1 MPAIDLRTPSII
13 ALIGLF
19 LALPVAAAEAPVRYD
34 QIDLSAEASI
44 EVDNDT
50 LIAVLYAQQEG
61 QDLSRLTN
69 DVNHTINQAVA
80 QAKTAEGVTVQTL
93 SYQTSPIYQQQRLSG
108 WRVRQSIRLES
119 RQSGHLSQLLS
130 QLQSTLALDSLSYAV
145 STERRKSVEDKLIE
159 QAIDAFQ
166 HRAKLVTERLGHKR
180 YRLVQMSINTS
191 GQAPQPLRI
200 RANMMALQSP
210 AAAPSLE
217 AGSQTI
223 RVEVSG
229 RIELQVQ

>member
-1 MPAIDLRTPSII
+1 MPAIDLRIPLAIG
-13 ALIGLF
+13 LIGLF
-19 LALPVAAAEAPVRYD
+19 LGLPVAAAEAPLRYD
-34 QIDLSAEASI
+34 QIDLSAQASM

-61 QDLSRLTN
+61 QDLSSLT
-69 DVNHTINQAVA
+69 DEVNLTINQAVA

-93 SYQTSPIYQQQRLSG
+93 GYQTSPIYQQQRLSG

-130 QLQSTLALDSLSYAV
+130 RLQSTLALDSLSYAV
-145 STERRKSVEDKLIE
+145 SPERRKSVEDKLIE

-166 HRAKLVTERLGHKR
+166 RRAKLVAEQLGHKR
-180 YRLVQMSINTS
+180 YRLVQMSIDTS
-191 GQAPQPLRI
+191 GQTPQPLRV

-223 RVEVSG
+223 RVDVNG

>member
-1 MPAIDLRTPSII
+1 MPAIDLRTPLVIG
-13 ALIGLF
+13 LIGLF
-19 LALPVAAAEAPVRYD
+19 LALPVAAAEPPVRYD
-34 QIDLSAEASI
+34 QIDLSAQASM

-61 QDLSRLTN
+61 QDLSSLT
-69 DVNHTINQAVA
+69 DEVNRTINQAVA

-93 SYQTSPIYQQQRLSG
+93 GYQTSPIYQQQRLSG

-119 RQSGHLSQLLS
+119 RQSGRLSQLLS
-130 QLQSTLALDSLSYAV
+130 RLQSTLALDSLSYAV
-145 STERRKSVEDKLIE
+145 SPERRKSVEDKLIE

-166 HRAKLVTERLGHKR
+166 RRAKLVAERLGHKR
-180 YRLVQMSINTS
+180 YRLVQMSIDTS
-191 GQAPQPLRI
+191 GQAPQPLRV
-200 RANMMALQSP
+200 RANMMALQNP

-223 RVEVSG
+223 RVDVNG